1 MSPLIHMKI
10 NAFKHTL
17 IVGLVASLLG
27 LTSFAQEPRVDSTV
41 PESLV
46 KPHPVDAATIRRHR
60 LNHFNAKL
68 NTDPAEL
75 HARCAYESDIST
87 APPKKLVALT
97 FDDGP
102 APGHTEFILDT
113 LKRYNIRAA
122 FFMIGDQAQRHP
134 QLVARVEA
142 EGHHLIGNHSWD
154 HPNFHS
160 IDGDE
165 QKHEVEK
172 TEAVLRNSMSHRL
185 FRYPYGNSSCETNDL
200 LHRSGYKIVG
210 WHIDSCDW
218 AFDKSGVVDAKE
230 AATCGVLPQFHKDYV
245 GHVLST
251 LRAHNG
257 GIVLMH
263 EIHPNTL
270 QKLDA
275 IITSALEDGFVFGS
289 LDDPAFANSMR

>member
-1 MSPLIHMKI
+1 MIPSINMKT
-10 NAFKHTL
+10 NAFKRTR
-17 IVGLVASLLG
+17 IVGLLASLLWS
-27 LTSFAQEPRVDSTV
+27 TSFAQEARTNSSV
-41 PESLV
+41 PEGLA
-46 KPHPVDAATIRRHR
+46 KPYPVDAATIRLHR

-68 NTDPAEL
+68 NTDAAEL
-75 HARCAYESDIST
+75 HARCAYESDIPT
-87 APPKKLVALT
+87 APPKKLVAFT

-113 LKRYNIRAA
+113 LKRHNIRAA
-122 FFMIGDQAQRHP
+122 FFMIGEQAQRHP
-134 QLVARVEA
+134 ELVARVA
-142 EGHHLIGNHSWD
+142 SEGHHLIGNHSWN

-160 IDGDE
+160 IDTDE
-165 QKHEVEK
+165 QKLEVQKSED
-172 TEAVLRNSMSHRL
+172 VLLKNMGQRL
-185 FRYPYGNSSCETNDL
+185 FRYPYGNSSCETNEL
-200 LHRSGYKIVG
+200 LHHSGYKIVG

-230 AATCGVLPQFHKDYV
+230 AAICGVLPQFHKDYV

-275 IITSALEDGFVFGS
+275 IITAAMADGFVFGS
-289 LDDPAFANSMR
+289 LDDPAFEHAMR